1 MSADD
6 VVAHPAIAAE
16 LLAMGDADQA
26 VREAPIDTK
35 AMRDMDHRHLDRMRA
50 IVDAIGWPT
59 RSKVGE
65 RAEHLERHG
74 LYAELFTLQAS
85 AYLPALRAKTA

>member
-1 MSADD
+1 VSADD

-65 RAEHLERHG
+65 RAEHLAWLLVQHADDVAFQPSRR
-74 LYAELFTLQAS
+74 AA
-85 AYLPALRAKTA
+85 ALR